1 MNKREMGYI
10 IIIGCG
16 AFGAS
21 VAEYLSTQK
30 KSVVK
35 KKRLFKS

>member
-1 MNKREMGYI
+1 MNKREMDYI

-21 VAEYLSTQK
+21 VAEYCACQYEM
-30 KSVVK
+30 
-35 KKRLFKS
+35 